1 MKIEV
6 QLEPGRREPKLILVT
21 GELDEEARRLIQRLS
36 RAAPELLTGTRDGIL
51 EPLEEMEILRV
62 YTQSSKV
69 FAVTPRGEYTLRQR
83 LYELEERLDPTR
95 FVRISN
101 SEIINLKR
109 VRSFD
114 LSLSGTICVRMADGS
129 LTYVS
134 RRYVPKIKRA
144 LGI

>member
-36 RAAPELLTGTRDGIL
+36 CAAPELLTGTRDGIL
-51 EPLEEMEILRV
+51 EPLEERRSARH
-62 YTQSSKV
+62 TQSSKV